1 MTNNETPIE
10 WESQLHLDIR
20 SVRALTGV
28 LQYFH
33 KMWPGSP
40 ARPAE
45 EQEFVREL
53 LKCMNKLE
61 LEYTFDCLEKKSD

>member
-1 MTNNETPIE
+1 MNDHKPE
-10 WESQLHLDIR
+10 WEGQLHLPIQAVR
-20 SVRALTGV
+20 SLHEV
-28 LQYFH
+28 LEYFH

-53 LKCMNKLE
+53 LKCMTKLE

>member
-1 MTNNETPIE
+1 MNKDSPE
-10 WESQLHLDIR
+10 WEGQLHLSIQA
-20 SVRALTGV
+20 VRDLHEV
-28 LQYFH
+28 LDYFM

-53 LKCMNKLE
+53 LQCMKRLQLE
-61 LEYTFDCLEKKSD
+61 HSFDCLEKKSD

>member
-1 MTNNETPIE
+1 MNKDSPE
-10 WESQLHLDIR
+10 WEGQLHLPIQAVR
-20 SVRALTGV
+20 SLHGV
-28 LQYFH
+28 LEYFH

-53 LKCMNKLE
+53 LKCMTKLE

>member
-1 MTNNETPIE
+1 MNKDSPE
-10 WESQLHLDIR
+10 WEGQLHLPIEA
-20 SVRALTGV
+20 VRNLREV
-28 LQYFH
+28 LEYFH

-53 LKCMNKLE
+53 LNCMTKLE
-61 LEYTFDCLEKKSD
+61 LEYTFDCLEHTSD

>member
-1 MTNNETPIE
+1 MINEEDPLE
-10 WESQLHLDIR
+10 WESQIHLDIKA
-20 SVRALTGV
+20 VRALTEV
-28 LQYFH
+28 LQYFN

-53 LKCMNKLE
+53 LKCMKKLE
-61 LEYTFDCLEKKSD
+61 LEYTFDCLEKKGD

>member
-1 MTNNETPIE
+1 MNKDSPE
-10 WESQLHLDIR
+10 WEGQLHLSIQAVR
-20 SVRALTGV
+20 SLHEV
-28 LQYFH
+28 LEYFH

-40 ARPAE
+40 ARPPE

-53 LKCMNKLE
+53 LKCMTKLE